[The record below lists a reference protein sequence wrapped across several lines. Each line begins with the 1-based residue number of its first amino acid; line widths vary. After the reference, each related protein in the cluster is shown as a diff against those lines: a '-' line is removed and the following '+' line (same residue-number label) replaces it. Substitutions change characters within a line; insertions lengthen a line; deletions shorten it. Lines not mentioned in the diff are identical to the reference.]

1 MEVLTMDYILTTDT
15 LTKRYKKHEALKDVS
30 IKVPKGSIFGLIGKN
45 GAGKTTLMRII
56 SGLQVQNK
64 GTFRIECPNIG
75 ALIDTPAYYRTLNA
89 YENLKIQYLNLGLT
103 SYETIPEIIN
113 MVGLDIAGKKP
124 VASYSFGMRQRLGLA
139 IALCGFP
146 DLVILDEPINGLDP
160 QGIVVIREMIM
171 KLNKERGMTF
181 IISSHLL
188 DELAKVATDFAFID
202 QGKIIKQIR
211 AEELHDTKNGKTV
224 NARVS
229 DASAL
234 CKVLDDKGFSYEIKG
249 ENELVIKGDI
259 TLTVMNE
266 LTKEAGCELLEFGF
280 ADTSLEGY
288 FINLLE
294 G

>member
-1 MEVLTMDYILTTDT
+1 
-15 LTKRYKKHEALKDVS
+15 
-30 IKVPKGSIFGLIGKN
+30 
-45 GAGKTTLMRII
+45 MRIV
-56 SGLQVQNK
+56 SGLQEQNK
-64 GTFRIECPNIG
+64 GTFKIACPVIG

-89 YENLKIQYLNLGLT
+89 YENLKIQYMNLGLT
-103 SYETIPEIIN
+103 SYEPIPEIIN
-113 MVGLDIAGKKP
+113 LVGLEIAGKKP
-124 VASYSFGMRQRLGLA
+124 VMSYSFGMRQRLGLA

-160 QGIVVIREMIM
+160 QGIVVIRELIL

-202 QGKIIKQIR
+202 DGKIIKQIS
-211 AEELHDTKNGKTV
+211 ADELHVESGKTV
-224 NARVS
+224 YAKVS
-229 DASAL
+229 DDSVL
-234 CKVLDDKGFSYEIKG
+234 CRLLDDKGLAYEIKG
-249 ENELVIKGDI
+249 DNTLTVRGDI

-266 LTKEAGCELLEFGF
+266 LSKEAGCELLEFNY

>member
-1 MEVLTMDYILTTDT
+1 
-15 LTKRYKKHEALKDVS
+15 
-30 IKVPKGSIFGLIGKN
+30 
-45 GAGKTTLMRII
+45 
-56 SGLQVQNK
+56 
-64 GTFRIECPNIG
+64 
-75 ALIDTPAYYRTLNA
+75 
-89 YENLKIQYLNLGLT
+89 
-103 SYETIPEIIN
+103 
-113 MVGLDIAGKKP
+113 
-124 VASYSFGMRQRLGLA
+124 MRQRLGLA

-160 QGIVVIREMIM
+160 QGIVVIRELIL

-211 AEELHDTKNGKTV
+211 AEELHNNSEKTANV
-224 NARVS
+224 RVS
-229 DASAL
+229 DTAAL
-234 CKVLDDKGFSYEIKG
+234 CSQLDERGFAYEIKDD
-249 ENELVIKGDI
+249 NALTIKVDI
-259 TLTVMNE
+259 TLTLMNE
-266 LTKEAGCELLEFGF
+266 LTDKAGCELLEFGF

>member
-1 MEVLTMDYILTTDT
+1 MDYILTTDS
-15 LTKRYKKHEALKDVS
+15 LTKKYKKHEALKDVS

-45 GAGKTTLMRII
+45 GAGKTTLMRIV
-56 SGLQVQNK
+56 SGLQEQNK
-64 GTFRIECPNIG
+64 GTFKIACPVIG

-89 YENLKIQYLNLGLT
+89 YENLKIQYMNLGLT

-113 MVGLDIAGKKP
+113 LVGLEIAGKKP
-124 VASYSFGMRQRLGLA
+124 VMSYSFGMRQRLGLA

-146 DLVILDEPINGLDP
+146 DLIILDEPINGLDP
-160 QGIVVIREMIM
+160 QGIVVIRELIL

-202 QGKIIKQIR
+202 EGKIIKQIR
-211 AEELHDTKNGKTV
+211 AEELHADSGKTV
-224 NARVS
+224 NAKVS
-229 DASAL
+229 DASML
-234 CKVLDDKGFSYEIKG
+234 CKLLDDKGFAYEIKDENNLAVRG
-249 ENELVIKGDI
+249 EI

-266 LTKEAGCELLEFGF
+266 LAKEAGCELLEFNY

>member
-1 MEVLTMDYILTTDT
+1 MEYILTTDS
-15 LTKRYKKHEALKDVS
+15 LTKKYKKHEALKDVS
-30 IKVPKGSIFGLIGKN
+30 INVPKGSIFGLIGKN
-45 GAGKTTLMRII
+45 GAGKTTLMRIV
-56 SGLQVQNK
+56 SGLQEQNK
-64 GTFRIECPNIG
+64 GTFKIACPVIG

-89 YENLKIQYLNLGLT
+89 YENLKIQYMNLGLT
-103 SYETIPEIIN
+103 SYETIPEIIDL
-113 MVGLDIAGKKP
+113 VGLDIAGKKP

-139 IALCGFP
+139 IAICGFP
-146 DLVILDEPINGLDP
+146 DLVILDEPVNGLDP
-160 QGIVVIREMIM
+160 QGIIVIRELIL

-202 QGKIIKQIR
+202 EGKIIKQIS
-211 AEELHDTKNGKTV
+211 ASELHNSKNEKTV

-229 DASAL
+229 DTSAL
-234 CKVLDDKGFSYEIKG
+234 CKLLDDKGFEYEIKG
-249 ENELVIKGDI
+249 ENDLTVRGEI

-266 LTKEAGCELLEFGF
+266 LASEAGCELLEFNF

>member
-1 MEVLTMDYILTTDT
+1 MEYILTTDS
-15 LTKRYKKHEALKDVS
+15 LTKKYKKHEALKDVS

-45 GAGKTTLMRII
+45 GAGKTTLMRIV
-56 SGLQVQNK
+56 SGLQEQNK
-64 GTFRIECPNIG
+64 GTFKIACPVIG

-89 YENLKIQYLNLGLT
+89 YENLKIQYMNLGLT

-113 MVGLDIAGKKP
+113 LVGLEIAGKKP
-124 VASYSFGMRQRLGLA
+124 VMSYSFGMRQRLGLA

-146 DLVILDEPINGLDP
+146 DLIILDEPINGLDP
-160 QGIVVIREMIM
+160 QGIVVIRELIL

-202 QGKIIKQIR
+202 EGKIIKQIR
-211 AEELHDTKNGKTV
+211 AEELHADSGKTV
-224 NARVS
+224 NAKVS
-229 DASAL
+229 DASML
-234 CKVLDDKGFSYEIKG
+234 CKLLDDKGFAYEIKDENNLAVRG
-249 ENELVIKGDI
+249 EI

-266 LTKEAGCELLEFGF
+266 LAKEAGCELLEFNY

>member
-1 MEVLTMDYILTTDT
+1 MDYILTTDT
-15 LTKRYKKHEALKDVS
+15 LTKRYKKHEALKDAS

-56 SGLQVQNK
+56 TGLQQQNK
-64 GTFRIECPNIG
+64 GTFRIECPHIG

-89 YENLKIQYLNLGLT
+89 YENLKIQYMNLGLT
-103 SYETIPEIIN
+103 SYETIPEIID

-146 DLVILDEPINGLDP
+146 DRVILDEPINGLDP
-160 QGIVVIREMIM
+160 QGIVVIRELIL

-202 QGKIIKQIR
+202 GGKIIKQIR
-211 AEELHDTKNGKTV
+211 AEELHDDKNGKTV

-234 CKVLDDKGFSYEIKG
+234 CRLLDDKGFSYEIKG
-249 ENELVIKGDI
+249 DDELTIKGDI
-259 TLTVMNE
+259 TLSVMNE
-266 LTKEAGCELLEFGF
+266 LTQEAGCELLEFNF
-280 ADTSLEGY
+280 VDTNLEGY

>member
-1 MEVLTMDYILTTDT
+1 MDYILTTDT
-15 LTKRYKKHEALKDVS
+15 LTKRYRKHEALKDAS

-45 GAGKTTLMRII
+45 GAGKTTLMRIVT
-56 SGLQVQNK
+56 GLQQQNK
-64 GTFRIECPNIG
+64 GTFRIECPHIG

-89 YENLKIQYLNLGLT
+89 YENLKIQYMNLGLT
-103 SYETIPEIIN
+103 SYETIPEIIDL
-113 MVGLDIAGKKP
+113 VGLDIAGKKP

-146 DLVILDEPINGLDP
+146 DLVILDEPVNGLDP
-160 QGIVVIREMIM
+160 QGIIVIRELIL

-202 QGKIIKQIR
+202 EGKIIKQIS
-211 AEELHDTKNGKTV
+211 AEELHDNKNGKAV
-224 NARVS
+224 NARVT

-234 CKVLDDKGFSYEIKG
+234 CKLLDDKGLSYEIKG
-249 ENELVIKGDI
+249 ENELTIKGEI

-266 LTKEAGCELLEFGF
+266 LTNEAGCELLEFNF

>member
-1 MEVLTMDYILTTDT
+1 MEYILTTDS
-15 LTKRYKKHEALKDVS
+15 LTKKYKKHEALKDVS
-30 IKVPKGSIFGLIGKN
+30 INVPKGSIFGLIGKN
-45 GAGKTTLMRII
+45 GAGKTTLMRIV
-56 SGLQVQNK
+56 SGLQEQNK
-64 GTFRIECPNIG
+64 GTFKIACPVIG

-89 YENLKIQYLNLGLT
+89 YENLKIQYMNLGLT

-113 MVGLDIAGKKP
+113 LVGLEIAGKKP
-124 VASYSFGMRQRLGLA
+124 VMSYSFGMRQRLGLA

-146 DLVILDEPINGLDP
+146 DLIILDEPINGLDP
-160 QGIVVIREMIM
+160 QGIVVIRELIL

-202 QGKIIKQIR
+202 EGKIIKQIR
-211 AEELHDTKNGKTV
+211 AEELHADSGKTI
-224 NARVS
+224 NAKVS

-234 CKVLDDKGFSYEIKG
+234 CKLLDDKGFAYEIKDD
-249 ENELVIKGDI
+249 NTLTVRDDI

-266 LTKEAGCELLEFGF
+266 LSKEAGCELLEFNY